1 MLQKEIKENKK
12 QRSPFRT
19 ILALRWFSEMLRC
32 SWRRG
37 SPSCPAAV
45 TCMGFCVRCIFKT
58 HTHTQKK
65 CICTFIQP
73 INATVF
79 VLISFSHEAEL
90 FQSKLIPRNTNQRC
104 AFVAQEPALSL
115 AELGLGVP
123 AESTASSL
131 PTEPRVGCKPPL
143 QIQQRVATSR
153 VHPPG
158 YNQGSDKSF
167 LNKATIIS
175 LVPFEN
181 EEYT

>member
-12 QRSPFRT
+12 QVSFQNHSCFTMVFRNVEVLLKKGLT
-19 ILALRWFSEMLRC
+19 LP
-32 SWRRG
+32 
-37 SPSCPAAV
+37 PSCSN
-45 TCMGFCVRCIFKT
+45 MHGFLCQVHFQDT
-58 HTHTQKK
+58 HTHTKK

-104 AFVAQEPALSL
+104 VFVAQEPALSL

-143 QIQQRVATSR
+143 QIQQ
-153 VHPPG
+153 
-158 YNQGSDKSF
+158 
-167 LNKATIIS
+167 
-175 LVPFEN
+175 
-181 EEYT
+181 